1 LTTSSTSRESDN
13 FYQPLQEDMDLDETE
28 VATASSTKDD
38 NASGNSSSPESSWIL
53 HAITQGDSNITQSS
67 NDNFNEGT
75 QQTQDSLEEH
85 TTNGYLTKQNS
96 ATTLVDL
103 TQSLPGD
110 QLRGIIHIPPN
121 PYQRTVSG
129 TGGGVK
135 GISMRQWET
144 LCDILLRYRSLRML
158 AGTMT

>member
-38 NASGNSSSPESSWIL
+38 NPSGNSSSPESSW
-53 HAITQGDSNITQSS
+53 